1 MPKPENIVKHRFK
14 KGQSGN
20 PDGRPKKNY
29 SDVISE
35 LRAKGYKPP
44 CKSEYFDMIG
54 MLLVMNEED
63 LQDFAKDASKPYWIR
78 SIAID
83 LNNKNMRQKITS
95 DHRDW
100 LFGKASQKME
110 VENKGSVIII
120 TEQEKNV

>member
-20 PDGRPKKNY
+20 PDGRPRKNY

-63 LQDFAKDASKPYWIR
+63 LQDFAKDSNKPYWIR

>member
-1 MPKPENIVKHRFK
+1 
-14 KGQSGN
+14 
-20 PDGRPKKNY
+20 
-29 SDVISE
+29 
-35 LRAKGYKPP
+35 
-44 CKSEYFDMIG
+44 
-54 MLLVMNEED
+54 MNEED
-63 LQDFAKDASKPYWIR
+63 LQDFAKDSNKPYWIR